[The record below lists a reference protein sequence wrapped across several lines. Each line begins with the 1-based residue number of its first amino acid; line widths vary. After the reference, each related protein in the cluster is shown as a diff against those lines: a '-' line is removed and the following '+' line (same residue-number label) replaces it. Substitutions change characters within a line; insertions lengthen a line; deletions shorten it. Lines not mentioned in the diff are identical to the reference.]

1 VADQSILLLVLDL
14 AGTFAFALDGAWSR
28 CGSPGST
35 SSERSPLG
43 IVTAIGGGVIPDL
56 LIEAVPPATFSDWRY
71 LAAATAGYI
80 PS

>member
-1 VADQSILLLVLDL
+1 LVALRVARLDIV
-14 AGTFAFALDGAWSR
+14 GAIT
-28 CGSPGST
+28 P
-35 SSERSPLG
+35 G
-43 IVTAIGGGVIPDL
+43 IVTAIGGGLIPDL